1 MSKGNIEERA
11 AAIVALRERPEEAPA
26 ALKKALGDR
35 NNYLVSKAAKVA
47 GELHLEG
54 LVPEMLAAFDRFL
67 QDAAKTDRQCW
78 AKNELAK
85 ALKDLGHT
93 DADVYLRGSRHVQM
107 EPVWGG
113 AGGPWEVDTAGTLR
127 GTCLL
132 ALIDCR
138 VDDVTLL
145 NLLADALADPLKE
158 VRVDAALA
166 LSHAGI
172 PESTAVLRLKAKLG
186 DPELEVT
193 GQCLAS
199 LLALS
204 PRDGVPFAAGFLNS
218 KDDELMLEVASALA
232 QSQDEAV
239 LPVLKEFWKRRLAPE
254 VRSGLR
260 MILKASRYRGEFELD
275 E

>member
-1 MSKGNIEERA
+1 
-11 AAIVALRERPEEAPA
+11 
-26 ALKKALGDR
+26 
-35 NNYLVSKAAKVA
+35 VSKAAKVA
-47 GELHLEG
+47 GELHLEE
-54 LVPEMLAAFDRFL
+54 LVPVMLAAFDRFM
-67 QDAAKTDRQCW
+67 QDPVKTDPQCW
-78 AKNELAK
+78 AKNEIAK
-85 ALKDLGHT
+85 ALKELGHT
-93 DADVYLRGSRHVQM
+93 DSEVYLRGSKHVQM
-107 EPVWGG
+107 EAVWGG
-113 AGGPWEVDTAGTLR
+113 QVDTAGTLR

-172 PESTAVLRLKAKLG
+172 PESTAVLRLKARLG

-204 PRDGVPFAAGFLNS
+204 PREGLPFAAGFLNS
-218 KDDELMLEVASALA
+218 KDDELTLEAASALA
-232 QSQDEAV
+232 QCHDEAV
-239 LPVLKEFWKRRLAPE
+239 LPVLKEFWKRRLTPE

-260 MILKASRYRGEFELD
+260 MILKASRYRDEFELED
-275 E
+275 

>member
-1 MSKGNIEERA
+1 MSKQDIEAKA
-11 AAIVALRERPEEAPA
+11 AAIDALRSTPAEAPA
-26 ALKKALGDR
+26 AVKKALGER
-35 NNYLVSKAAKVA
+35 NNYLVSRAARVA
-47 GELHLEG
+47 GDLQLAE
-54 LVPEMLAAFDRFL
+54 LVPVMLLTFDRFMN
-67 QDAAKTDRQCW
+67 DPAKTDPQCW
-78 AKNELAK
+78 AKNELAQ
-85 ALKDLGHT
+85 ALKNVGH
-93 DADVYLRGSRHVQM
+93 ADSEVYLRGSRHEQM

-113 AGGPWEVDTAGTLR
+113 EVDTAGKLR

-172 PESTAVLRLKAKLG
+172 PESCAVLRLKAKLG

-204 PRDGVPFAAGFLNS
+204 PRDGVPFAAKFLDS
-218 KDDELMLEVASALA
+218 KDDELTLEAASALTQCHA
-232 QSQDEAV
+232 EDA
-239 LPVLKEFWKRRLAPE
+239 LLVLKEFWKRKLAPE

-260 MILKASRYRGEFELD
+260 MILKASRHRAEFNLD

>member
-1 MSKGNIEERA
+1 MSKQDIEANA
-11 AAIVALRERPEEAPA
+11 AAIDALRNTPEEAPA
-26 ALKKALGDR
+26 LVKKALADR
-35 NNYLVSKAAKVA
+35 NNYLVSRAARVA
-47 GELHLEG
+47 GELHLVEMAP
-54 LVPEMLAAFDRFL
+54 LMLAAFDRFMK
-67 QDAAKTDRQCW
+67 DPAKTDPQCW
-78 AKNELAK
+78 AKNEIAK
-85 ALKDLGHT
+85 ALKDLGHN

-113 AGGPWEVDTAGTLR
+113 QVDTAGKLR
-127 GTCLL
+127 GSCLL

-172 PESTAVLRLKAKLG
+172 PESCAVLRLKAKLG

-204 PRDGVPFAAGFLNS
+204 PRDGVPFAAKFLDS
-218 KDDELMLEVASALA
+218 EDDELTLEAASALA
-232 QSQDEAV
+232 QCHDEAV
-239 LPVLKEFWKRRLAPE
+239 LGVLKAFWKRKLAPE
-254 VRSGLR
+254 VRNGLR
-260 MILKASRYRGEFELD
+260 MILKASRYKDEFELD
-275 E
+275 RD

>member
-1 MSKGNIEERA
+1 MSKQDIEAKA
-11 AAIVALRERPEEAPA
+11 AAIDALRNTPAEAPA
-26 ALKKALGDR
+26 AVKKALGER
-35 NNYLVSKAAKVA
+35 NNYLVSRAARVA
-47 GELHLEG
+47 GELHLVEM
-54 LVPEMLAAFDRFL
+54 VPVMLGGFDRFMT
-67 QDAAKTDRQCW
+67 DPVKTDPQCW

-85 ALKDLGHT
+85 ALKDLGHN

-113 AGGPWEVDTAGTLR
+113 EVDTAGKLR
-127 GTCLL
+127 GSCLL

-204 PRDGVPFAAGFLNS
+204 PRDGVAFAAKFLDS
-218 KDDELMLEVASALA
+218 KDDELSLEAASALA
-232 QSQDEAV
+232 QCHDEAA
-239 LPVLKEFWKRRLAPE
+239 LDALKGFWKRKLAPE
-254 VRSGLR
+254 ARSGLR
-260 MILKASRYRGEFELD
+260 MILRASRYREKFNLD

>member
-1 MSKGNIEERA
+1 MSKQDIEAKA
-11 AAIVALRERPEEAPA
+11 AAIDGLRKTPAEAPA
-26 ALKKALGDR
+26 ALKKALGER
-35 NNYLVSKAAKVA
+35 NNYLVSRAARVA
-47 GELHLEG
+47 GELHLGEM
-54 LVPEMLAAFDRFL
+54 VPLMLAGFDRFME
-67 QDAAKTDRQCW
+67 DPGKTDPQCW

-113 AGGPWEVDTAGTLR
+113 EVDTAGKLR
-127 GTCLL
+127 GSCRL
-132 ALIDCR
+132 AMIDCR

-172 PESTAVLRLKAKLG
+172 PESCAVLRLKAKLG

-204 PRDGVPFAAGFLNS
+204 PRDGVPFAAKFLDS
-218 KDDELMLEVASALA
+218 KDDELTLEAASALA
-232 QSQDEAV
+232 QSQEEAV
-239 LPVLKEFWKRRLAPE
+239 LPVLKEFWKRKLSPE
-254 VRSGLR
+254 VRSGMR
-260 MILKASRYRGEFELD
+260 MILKASRYKDQFKLD
-275 E
+275 DV